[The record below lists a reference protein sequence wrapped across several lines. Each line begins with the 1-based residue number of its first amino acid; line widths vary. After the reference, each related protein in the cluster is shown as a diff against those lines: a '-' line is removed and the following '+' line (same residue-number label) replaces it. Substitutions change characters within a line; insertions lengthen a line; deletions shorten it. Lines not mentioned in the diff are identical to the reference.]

1 MKDYMTFEEAL
12 QDPSLT
18 HYHEVIHFL
27 EENEDK
33 ILFPKKYMMSLKL
46 TVDLSLK
53 ELFQE
58 APDMPLLKV
67 LTTTFDGMNDK
78 LTSEMIL
85 EITAHILKEWEK
97 LSLKTPKTKGELQHA

>member
-1 MKDYMTFEEAL
+1 MTFEEAL

-33 ILFPKKYMMSLKL
+33 ILFPKKYMMSLKQ
-46 TVDLSLK
+46 TVDLSLR

-58 APDMPLLKV
+58 APDMPHLKV

-78 LTSEMIL
+78 LPPEMIL
-85 EITAHILKEWEK
+85 EITAYILKEWDN
-97 LSLKTPKTKGELQHA
+97 LSVTAPKIKGERQHA